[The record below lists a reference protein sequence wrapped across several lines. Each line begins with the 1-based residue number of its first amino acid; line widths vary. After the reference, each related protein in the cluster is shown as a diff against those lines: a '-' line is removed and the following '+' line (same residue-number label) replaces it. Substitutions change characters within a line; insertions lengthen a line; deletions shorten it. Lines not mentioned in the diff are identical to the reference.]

1 MRLPG
6 LRRGPSLGICC
17 WMALFTQN
25 WDDTPDWLYRAIQE
39 NGNSIRP
46 LCSDCRQNERV
57 LQADRAYQQ
66 HRQSM

>member
-1 MRLPG
+1 MRLG
-6 LRRGPSLGICC
+6 RRGPSLGICC

-25 WDDTPDWLYRAIQE
+25 WDDIPEWLYQAIQE